1 MRGKRQEG
9 VQPEETMAS
18 SAITRALPCVTIAAA
33 LAAGA
38 ADARV
43 TKLTVTT
50 KVSPAYNGQS
60 FGAAGQYETYA
71 GTLSGEVDPNDRRS
85 AIIQDIQ
92 FAPRNSRGMVEYTAT
107 FFLTKP
113 IDMSKSSGI
122 LFQQVPNRGGRIDI
136 GGRASGDVGL
146 SSGWQGDMTGTQ
158 LERVTVPVA
167 KNSDGSS
174 LTGPSTVTIAASGRR
189 RPLC

>member
-18 SAITRALPCVTIAAA
+18 SAIPRALACVTIAAG

-60 FGAAGQYETYA
+60 FGAAGQYETYT
-71 GTLSGEVDPNDRRS
+71 GTITGEVDPNDRRS
-85 AIIQDIQ
+85 AIIQDVKL
-92 FAPRNSRGMVEYTAT
+92 APRTARGMVEYTST

-136 GGRASGDVGL
+136 GGRATGDVGL
-146 SSGWQGDMTGTQ
+146 SSGWQGDMTGTPP
-158 LERVTVPVA
+158 ERVTLPGPKDA
-167 KNSDGSS
+167 AGSR
-174 LTGPSTVTIAASGRR
+174 VT
-189 RPLC
+189 RPRH

>member
-9 VQPEETMAS
+9 DRLEETMAS
-18 SAITRALPCVTIAAA
+18 NAIPRALACVMIARV

-71 GTLSGEVDPNDRRS
+71 GTITGEVDPNDRRS
-85 AIIQDIQ
+85 AIIQDIAL
-92 FAPRNSRGMVEYTAT
+92 APRNSRGMVEYTA
-107 FFLTKP
+107 
-113 IDMSKSSGI
+113 
-122 LFQQVPNRGGRIDI
+122 
-136 GGRASGDVGL
+136 
-146 SSGWQGDMTGTQ
+146 
-158 LERVTVPVA
+158 
-167 KNSDGSS
+167 
-174 LTGPSTVTIAASGRR
+174 
-189 RPLC
+189 